1 MWPSSSSSSDMVAH
15 ALVTV
20 EAAETNSESGEEHPN
35 TTFLHVWTLDYN
47 KLHILRAMALVA
59 VWMLAVVLSVATIVL
74 QCTSVVT
81 AGCLTTQ
88 LEYPFASSS
97 PPSSLEFYMHNPG
110 LFTSFPNSNS
120 AGMQQ
125 VAVKRSSRKALKSS
139 IITFD
144 NKLTK
149 GSDERSGEMGR
160 AQGIRVVDEVGK
172 GGPGLAFSWHFT
184 ASFQG
189 GRNGDGFNGTLSFQ
203 GTTHNF
209 PSPAFS
215 EITVT
220 GGTGVFRFARG
231 YATFNNFYKEEEI
244 STLEGQHFQVFL
256 RY

>member
-1 MWPSSSSSSDMVAH
+1 MVAH
-15 ALVTV
+15 ALVAV
-20 EAAETNSESGEEHPN
+20 EAAETNSKPGEEHPN
-35 TTFLHVWTLDYN
+35 TTFVHVLILDYN
-47 KLHILRAMALVA
+47 KIHIQAMALVA
-59 VWMLAVVLSVATIVL
+59 VWMLAVVLSVAIILL
-74 QCTSVVT
+74 QCTSVVR

-88 LEYPFASSS
+88 LQQQLEYQFSSS

-110 LFTSFPNSNS
+110 LFTSFPNS
-120 AGMQQ
+120 AGIQQ
-125 VAVKRSSRKALKSS
+125 AALKRSRKALKSS

-149 GSDERSGEMGR
+149 GSDERSVEMGR

-184 ASFQG
+184 ASFLG
-189 GRNGDGFNGTLSFQ
+189 GSNGDGFNGTLSFQ

-231 YATFNNFYKEEEI
+231 YATFHNFYKEEEI

>member
-1 MWPSSSSSSDMVAH
+1 
-15 ALVTV
+15 
-20 EAAETNSESGEEHPN
+20 
-35 TTFLHVWTLDYN
+35 
-47 KLHILRAMALVA
+47 MALVA
-59 VWMLAVVLSVATIVL
+59 VWMLAVVMSVAIILL

-81 AGCLTTQ
+81 AGCLATHLGYQ
-88 LEYPFASSS
+88 FSSS
-97 PPSSLEFYMHNPG
+97 PPRSLEFYMHNPG
-110 LFTSFPNSNS
+110 LFTSFPSS
-120 AGMQQ
+120 AGIIQQ
-125 VAVKRSSRKALKSS
+125 VGMKRSRKALKSS

-149 GSDERSGEMGR
+149 GSDEWSVEMGR

-172 GGPGLAFSWHFT
+172 GGPGLAVSWHFT
-184 ASFQG
+184 ASFQQG
-189 GRNGDGFNGTLSFQ
+189 SSHGDGFNGTLSFQ

-231 YATFNNFYKEEEI
+231 YAIFNNFYKEEEI

>member
-1 MWPSSSSSSDMVAH
+1 MVAH
-15 ALVTV
+15 ALVAV
-20 EAAETNSESGEEHPN
+20 EAAEPNSESGEQYPS
-35 TTFLHVWTLDYN
+35 TTLLHVLTLDYN
-47 KLHILRAMALVA
+47 KLHIRAMALVA
-59 VWMLAVVLSVATIVL
+59 VWMLAVVLSVAIIVL

-81 AGCLTTQ
+81 AGCLTKQ
-88 LEYPFASSS
+88 LEDQFSAS

-110 LFTSFPNSNS
+110 LFTSFPSS
-120 AGMQQ
+120 GGVQQ
-125 VAVKRSSRKALKSS
+125 VAVRRSRKALKSS

-149 GSDERSGEMGR
+149 GSDERSVEMGR

-172 GGPGLAFSWHFT
+172 GGPDELACSWHFT

>member
-1 MWPSSSSSSDMVAH
+1 MWPSSSSDMVAH
-15 ALVTV
+15 ALVAV

-35 TTFLHVWTLDYN
+35 TTFLHVLTLDCN
-47 KLHILRAMALVA
+47 KLHIRAMALVA
-59 VWMLAVVLSVATIVL
+59 VWMLAVVLSVAIIVL

-88 LEYPFASSS
+88 LQQLEYQFSSS

-110 LFTSFPNSNS
+110 LFTSFPNS

-125 VAVKRSSRKALKSS
+125 VAMKPSRKALKSS

-149 GSDERSGEMGR
+149 GSDERSVEMGR

-189 GRNGDGFNGTLSFQ
+189 GSNGDGFNGTLSFQ

>member
-1 MWPSSSSSSDMVAH
+1 
-15 ALVTV
+15 
-20 EAAETNSESGEEHPN
+20 
-35 TTFLHVWTLDYN
+35 
-47 KLHILRAMALVA
+47 MALVA
-59 VWMLAVVLSVATIVL
+59 VWMLAVVLSVAIIVL

-81 AGCLTTQ
+81 GAGCLTKLQ
-88 LEYPFASSS
+88 LEDQFSAS

-110 LFTSFPNSNS
+110 LFTSFPSS
-120 AGMQQ
+120 AGVQP
-125 VAVKRSSRKALKSS
+125 VAVRRSRKALKSS

-144 NKLTK
+144 NKLTQ
-149 GSDERSGEMGR
+149 GSDERSVEMGR

-172 GGPGLAFSWHFT
+172 GGPDDELAFSWHFT

-189 GRNGDGFNGTLSFQ
+189 GRNGDGLNGTLSFQ